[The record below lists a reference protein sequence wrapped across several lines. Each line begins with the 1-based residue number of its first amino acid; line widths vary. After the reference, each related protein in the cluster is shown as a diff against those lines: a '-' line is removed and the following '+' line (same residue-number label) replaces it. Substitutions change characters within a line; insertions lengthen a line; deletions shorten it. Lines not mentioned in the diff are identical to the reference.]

1 MKNEVSCSFN
11 LQHEK
16 IVNAAKKVGLYL
28 FEFSKSLKEM
38 KESKLYI
45 EGGFSSF
52 EEYCNKALGIKK
64 SQAYSYCQIAD
75 KYSQQFFQ
83 SNGKIGVT
91 KLLLLGDLTEE
102 EAQSFIDENKIENLS
117 VKSIK
122 RTLANYKDK
131 KEENITNDDEVVEIV
146 ESYPITSFGSFIH
159 SKRIDAGLSYK
170 ELAQELDV
178 SISMLQHFEHDRR
191 TPSYK
196 DQSFYNDLISILKL
210 NSNEIDLMYKL
221 VDESFAKKKI
231 IARSTAHYINSNPKI
246 SKLLRLC
253 EANNVSDEVINKM
266 IKVVDSIW
274 YLIIMKKIDCFFA
287 LLKG

>member
-1 MKNEVSCSFN
+1 MKNEVSCFN

-28 FEFSKSLKEM
+28 YEFSKSLKEM

-52 EEYCNKALGIKK
+52 EEYCNNALGIKK

-91 KLLLLGDLTEE
+91 KLLLLGDLSEE

-131 KEENITNDDEVVEIV
+131 KEENITNDEIVEIV

-159 SKRIDAGLSYK
+159 AKRLDVGLSYK

-196 DQSFYNDLISILKL
+196 DQDFYYNLISILKL
-210 NSNEIDLMYKL
+210 NSSEIDLMYKL

-274 YLIIMKKIDCFFA
+274 NLTAMKKIDCFFA
-287 LLKG
+287 SLKG

>member
-28 FEFSKSLKEM
+28 YEFSKSLKEM

-52 EEYCNKALGIKK
+52 EDYCSNALGIKK
-64 SQAYSYCQIAD
+64 SQAYSYIQIAD

-159 SKRIDAGLSYK
+159 AKRIDAGLSYK

-210 NSNEIDLMYKL
+210 NSNEIDLLYKL

-266 IKVVDSIW
+266 IKVVDSI
-274 YLIIMKKIDCFFA
+274 
-287 LLKG
+287 